1 MKTLCKYLIFI
12 SLSLATLATNTIK
25 AYANSIPIEL
35 FAKSVS
41 YLDVKISPD
50 GKYLATRIQSKED
63 IALVVFSRTDKKMLS
78 STKFTNGTQVGEFY
92 WVSNQRLVM
101 KQLEREQG
109 SEQLF
114 YYGQL
119 YAVNAD
125 GSNRELIY
133 GYNVQGEQTGSRL
146 SKKDTTKGWAEFIDI
161 LPNDDEHI
169 LISSTPWSKSQSI
182 FPSVY
187 KLNVNN
193 GKMNKVVTGPISDAQ
208 FITNQAGELTL
219 SSGVTSDGTK
229 KVFRFIDEKW
239 QEVSQFEYGGDFL
252 PITMSADSKYLYALD
267 NPEQDTLGLYKLNL
281 QTSDY
286 QKVYS
291 EDKIDV
297 TSLRTSVDKRSI
309 TAMRFDPDY
318 PTYIMLDKTSSEAQI
333 FKSLVQQFP
342 GQSIELTSHDKDGNL
357 WVVYTSSA
365 YSPGT
370 YYLYDKKKNKIG
382 RLFKSITKFPEQLM
396 TEVVPIEF
404 KATDGKTIKGYIT
417 YTPTEKQSAMPMV
430 VLVHGGPRDRDY
442 WEFNHELQLL
452 ASQGYR
458 VLQINYRG
466 SFGYGRDFLTAG
478 DRHWGDNIQQDIID
492 GTRWAI
498 KNKLAIKD
506 NICIMGTSFGGYSAV
521 QSAILAPDL
530 YQCVVSNAGI
540 YDLTK
545 LYDEGDIAQY
555 YTGKA
560 FLERVIGKD
569 DNQLRLFSPAYNAE
583 KITMPVFIAHG
594 KKDQRAPVEHAEAL
608 IKALKKYDKDYI
620 YFNKNREAH
629 GFANEQNLAEY
640 YKSVIKFI
648 GKNIN

>member
-1 MKTLCKYLIFI
+1 MKTSYKYLIFI
-12 SLSLATLATNTIK
+12 SLSLIALTTNTIK
-25 AYANSIPIEL
+25 VYANSVPIEL
-35 FAKSVS
+35 FAKPAS

-63 IALVVFSRTDKKMLS
+63 IALVIFSRADKKMLS
-78 STKFTNGTQVGEFY
+78 STKFTNGTQVGEFH

-146 SKKDTTKGWAEFIDI
+146 SKKDTTKGWAEFIDM

-182 FPSVY
+182 LPSVY

-208 FITNQAGELTL
+208 FITNNAGELTL
-219 SSGVTSDGTK
+219 SSGVLADGTK
-229 KVFRFIDEKW
+229 KVFKYADEKW
-239 QEVSQFEYGGDFL
+239 LEVSNFNYGGDFS
-252 PITMSADSKYLYALD
+252 PITMSADSKYLYTLD
-267 NPEQDTLGLYKLNL
+267 NPEQDTLGLYKLNIA
-281 QTSDY
+281 TGDY

-291 EDKIDV
+291 ENTIDV
-297 TSLRTSVDKRSI
+297 SSVRTSINGRNV

-318 PTYIMLDKTSSEAQI
+318 PTYIMLDKTSTEAKI
-333 FKSLVQQFP
+333 FKNLVQQFP
-342 GQSIELTSHDKDGNL
+342 GQSIQLTSHDKSGSL

-370 YYLYDKKKNKIG
+370 FYLYDKKKNKIG
-382 RLFKSITKFPEQLM
+382 LLFKSITKFPEQLM
-396 TEVVPIEF
+396 TESVPIEF

-442 WEFNHELQLL
+442 WEYNSELQLL

-466 SFGYGRDFLTAG
+466 SFGYGKNFLTAG

-498 KNKLAIKD
+498 KNKFAIKD
-506 NICIMGTSFGGYSAV
+506 KVCIMGTSFGGYSAV

-569 DNQLRLFSPAYNAE
+569 DNQLRAFSPAYNAE
-583 KITMPVFIAHG
+583 KLKAPVFIAHG
-594 KKDQRAPVEHAEAL
+594 KKDQRAPVEHAEVL

-640 YKSVIKFI
+640 YKSVIEFI
-648 GKNIN
+648 GKNIE